1 VAGKDIIRMS
11 VKELRRLPI
20 IEKVIRK
27 HLKQKEAAELLGLS
41 DRQIR
46 RISHRVGKEGERG
59 LIHRNRGRPSN
70 RKYPEGMIEEV
81 LRLYQEEYPDFGP
94 TFASEKLLKRQGIKI
109 GKETLRSWL
118 RAAQIPYKTRRGRP
132 HRQWRERKHHFGEMI
147 QIDGSHHAW
156 LEKRGPELVWM
167 GYVDDAT
174 GTVFGRFYEYEGTG
188 PALDSF
194 RRYVRKY
201 GIPQSVYLDR
211 HGAYWTRREPTI
223 EEQLK
228 NERPATQFE
237 RALRELGVR
246 VIHAY
251 SPQAK
256 GRVERSFRT
265 FQDRLIKEMRLEGI
279 ATLVEANRFVG
290 RYLKHHNKRFSVPAT
305 QSTDLHRPIPP
316 KLNLNTVL
324 CVKEQRTVRNDGT
337 IMFDGRLYQ
346 IRERTRAKKVIV
358 EQWTNGSLHISYKGR
373 ALRYKLIVLPL
384 EKKQAVKKTVTSTR
398 KKKKRLAMTSPW
410 RKRTTMFYGRKAR
423 ERLRRETEAA

>member
-1 VAGKDIIRMS
+1 MAGKDIIRMS
-11 VKELRRLPI
+11 VQELRRLPV
-20 IEKVIRK
+20 IEKVLRK
-27 HLKQKEAAELLGLS
+27 HLKQKEAAALLELS
-41 DRQIR
+41 ERQIR
-46 RISHRVGKEGERG
+46 RISHRVRKEGERG
-59 LIHRNRGRPSN
+59 LIHRSRGRPSN
-70 RKYPEGMIEEV
+70 RKYPDKMREEV

-94 TFASEKLLKRQGIKI
+94 TFACEKLFERQGIEI
-109 GKETLRSWL
+109 SKETLRCWL
-118 RAAQIPYKTRRGRP
+118 RAAQISYQTRRGRP
-132 HRQWRERKHHFGEMI
+132 HRQWRERKQHCGEMI
-147 QIDGSHHAW
+147 QMDGSHHAW
-156 LEKRGPELVWM
+156 LEKRGPKLVWM

-211 HGAYWTRREPTI
+211 HGAYWSRREPTI
-223 EEQLK
+223 EEQLR

-279 ATLVEANRFVG
+279 ETLREANRFVE
-290 RYLKHHNKRFSVPAT
+290 RYLKHHNKRFSVPAMR
-305 QSTDLHRPIPP
+305 SADLHRPIPP
-316 KLNLNTVL
+316 ELNLNAVL

-337 IMFDGRLYQ
+337 VVFDGQLYQ

-358 EQWTNGSLHISYKGR
+358 EQWMNGSLHIRYKGR
-373 ALRYKLIVLPL
+373 TLRTQPIALPP
-384 EKKQAVKKTVTSTR
+384 KKKRAVRRTGTG
-398 KKKKRLAMTSPW
+398 KKKKRGMTSPW
-410 RKRTTMFYGRKAR
+410 RKHTPMFYSRKTR
-423 ERLRRETEAA
+423 ERLRRETAAA

>member
-1 VAGKDIIRMS
+1 MAGKDIIRMS

-20 IEKVIRK
+20 IEKVLRK

-46 RISHRVGKEGERG
+46 RVSHRVRKEGERG

-70 RKYPEGMIEEV
+70 RKYPDKMREDV

-94 TFASEKLLKRQGIKI
+94 TFAREKLLERQGIEI
-109 GKETLRSWL
+109 GKETLRTWL
-118 RAAQIPYKTRRGRP
+118 RAAQIPYQTRRGRP
-132 HRQWRERKHHFGEMI
+132 HRQWRERKQHSGEMI

-174 GTVFGRFYEYEGTG
+174 GTVFGQFYEYEGTL

-194 RRYVRKY
+194 KRYVRKH

-211 HGAYWTRREPTI
+211 HGAYWTWREPTI
-223 EEQLK
+223 EEQLR

-279 ATLVEANRFVG
+279 ATLGEANRFVE
-290 RYLKHHNKRFSVPAT
+290 RYLKHHNKRFSVPAR
-305 QSTDLHRPIPP
+305 QPADLHRPIPP
-316 KLNLNTVL
+316 DLNLNTIL
-324 CVKEQRTVRNDGT
+324 CVKEDRVVRNDATVVFEGQ
-337 IMFDGRLYQ
+337 LYQ
-346 IRERTRAKKVIV
+346 ICERTRAQKVTV
-358 EQWTNGSLHISYKGR
+358 EQWTNGSLHIRYKGR
-373 ALRYKLIVLPL
+373 ALRVRPIALPPK
-384 EKKQAVKKTVTSTR
+384 KKQVVKRTSTG
-398 KKKKRLAMTSPW
+398 KKKRRAMTSPW
-410 RKRTTMFYGRKAR
+410 RKHTTMFYSRKGR
-423 ERLRRETEAA
+423 ERLRKETAVA

>member
-11 VKELRRLPI
+11 VQELRRLPV
-20 IEKVIRK
+20 IEKVLRK
-27 HLKQKEAAELLGLS
+27 HLKQKEAAALLELS
-41 DRQIR
+41 ERQIR
-46 RISHRVGKEGERG
+46 RISHRVRKEGERG
-59 LIHRNRGRPSN
+59 LIHRSRGRPSN
-70 RKYPEGMIEEV
+70 RKYPDKMREEV

-94 TFASEKLLKRQGIKI
+94 TFACEKLFERQGIEI
-109 GKETLRSWL
+109 SKETLRCWL
-118 RAAQIPYKTRRGRP
+118 RAAQISYQTRRGRP
-132 HRQWRERKHHFGEMI
+132 HRQWRERKQHCGEMI
-147 QIDGSHHAW
+147 QMDGSHHAW
-156 LEKRGPELVWM
+156 LEKRGPKLVWM

-211 HGAYWTRREPTI
+211 HGAYWSRREPTI
-223 EEQLK
+223 EEQLR

-279 ATLVEANRFVG
+279 ETLREANRFVE
-290 RYLKHHNKRFSVPAT
+290 RYLKHHNKRFSVPAMR
-305 QSTDLHRPIPP
+305 SADLHRPIPP
-316 KLNLNTVL
+316 ELNLNAVL

-337 IMFDGRLYQ
+337 VVFDGQLYQ

-358 EQWTNGSLHISYKGR
+358 EQWMNGSLHIRYKGR
-373 ALRYKLIVLPL
+373 TLRTQPIALPP
-384 EKKQAVKKTVTSTR
+384 KKKRAVRRTGTG
-398 KKKKRLAMTSPW
+398 KKKKRGMTSPW
-410 RKRTTMFYGRKAR
+410 RKHTPMFYSRKTR
-423 ERLRRETEAA
+423 ERLRRETAAA